1 MSPEIPAGEPPLEDL
16 RVVSLA
22 LNLPGPAAAARLV
35 ALGAQVTKVEP
46 PAGDFLA
53 EAAPA
58 YYAELAAGQRVVTID
73 LKTTAG
79 LAELAGLL
87 DEADLLL
94 TSSRPAAL
102 ARLGLD
108 WASVHARWPRLCQV
122 AIVGHAGAE
131 ADVPGHDLTYQA
143 SVGVLLPPVMPT
155 VLVADLAGAER
166 AVADALA
173 PGTAATWPSAT
184 RRRSS
189 RGPRNTG

>member
-131 ADVPGHDLTYQA
+131 ADVPGHDLTY
-143 SVGVLLPPVMPT
+143 
-155 VLVADLAGAER
+155 
-166 AVADALA
+166 
-173 PGTAATWPSAT
+173 
-184 RRRSS
+184 
-189 RGPRNTG
+189 